1 MLVKIVDVID
11 IKFNKRGI
19 KLLINQLWLGL
30 LKSCIYVCLINY
42 FIYII
47 ILQMIEEYIQ
57 NMRMYK

>member
-1 MLVKIVDVID
+1 MGGQITHTTPV
-11 IKFNKRGI
+11 
-19 KLLINQLWLGL
+19 WLGL

-42 FIYII
+42 LIYII